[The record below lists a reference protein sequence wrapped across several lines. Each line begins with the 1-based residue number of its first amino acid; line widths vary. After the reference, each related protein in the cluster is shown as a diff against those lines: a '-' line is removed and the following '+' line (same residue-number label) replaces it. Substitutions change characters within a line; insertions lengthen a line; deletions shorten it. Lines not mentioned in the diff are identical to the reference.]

1 VKLRVLFLC
10 ANNSVESPIAK
21 ALLDGLDSVHFEAFS
36 AGIERGEIHPLTVE
50 VMKEIGVDLGGRAAK
65 AARDLLNFHFDF
77 VITLSERAKSEC
89 PEFPNAT
96 LVHWRFDDPLLV
108 LDPDKQKRLFRSL
121 RDQIAQRV
129 RLFALVQARFV
140 PIDSVDYHARRSA

>member
-1 VKLRVLFLC
+1 MKLRVLFLC

-89 PEFPNAT
+89 PEFPNAE
-96 LVHWRFDDPLLV
+96 LVHWRFDDPLAAME
-108 LDPDKQKRLFRSL
+108 DTKRRRLFQSL
-121 RDQIAQRV
+121 RDQIAQRI
-129 RLFALVQARFV
+129 RLFALVQVRFARV
-140 PIDSVDYHARRSA
+140 EKYAA